1 MEKKKIVVFSGAG
14 ISAESGIKTF
24 RDSGGLWE
32 EYKIEDV
39 ATFDAWKKN
48 KELVLEFYNQRR
60 KQILEAVPND
70 AHLIVADFQKDFD
83 VQVITQNIDDLH
95 ERAGSEKVLHL
106 HGEIMKGRSTL
117 KSHLVYPLKHWE
129 IKIGDR
135 CELGS
140 QLRPHIVWFGE
151 DVPEMTKAIEIATD
165 ADLFITIGT
174 SLNVYP
180 AANLIH
186 VVKNEIPKF
195 LIDPNVLNLD
205 SINNLTV
212 LRTTAVEGMK
222 LLSKKIRKL
231 K

>member
-1 MEKKKIVVFSGAG
+1 MKKKKIVVFSGAG

-32 EYKIEDV
+32 EYKIEEV

-95 ERAGSEKVLHL
+95 ERAGSENVLHL
-106 HGEIMKGRSTL
+106 HGEIMKGRSTV

-129 IKIGDR
+129 IKIGDT

-151 DVPEMTKAIEIATD
+151 DVPEMTKATELAGD
-165 ADLFITIGT
+165 ADIFITIGT

-195 LIDPNVLNLD
+195 LVDPSVLNLD
-205 SINNLTV
+205 SVNNLTV
-212 LRTTAVEGMK
+212 IKATAVEGMK

-231 K
+231 